1 MDFKTTFIRKQNKNN
16 MKTHPHSHNNKNQI
30 NIHFKYAKC
39 VLGRDMMT
47 YKFTFI
53 WMCITHLRIK

>member
-16 MKTHPHSHNNKNQI
+16 MKTHPHSHNNKNKNQI

-53 WMCITHLRIK
+53 